1 MLGLFDL
8 RAQLVRGRYR
18 SITLGIVLVA
28 LLELAYLA
36 RRAGDLSSQA
46 AALSLVL
53 ALGILIAITFVVPTR
68 WGQIHTRLTLSAV
81 ASGSASWG
89 LWGILL
95 LGLPLLSLGSSAL
108 SLEPFAVRIL
118 VYWMIAL
125 LGAVVLQGGLPEQSF
140 GARLAVTVAVA
151 ASLYKLVSF
160 LPSLS
165 TYPLALSWSETS
177 RYYYA
182 SLFASNRIYGFQ
194 TSPSVLHPSRYL
206 LQAVPFLLSNA
217 PLWLHRFW
225 QVLLWLGLTFAAS
238 ALLTR
243 RLALEKRFTQGLVVL
258 WGFLFLYQGPVL
270 YQLSVSVLLVL
281 WGFDRHRPWRS
292 LVVVIVAS
300 AWAGISRLNWIP
312 VPGMLA
318 ATIYFLEE
326 RPREGQL
333 FRYLM
338 WPIAWVG
345 IGSLTAL
352 LVNTGYIFLS
362 GNDPGQFGSS
372 FTSDLLWYRLLPNP
386 TFRPGI
392 LLATALLSVPAFI
405 AVRRRMRG
413 RWALVHPVRWLTIGA
428 ILGTLLVGGILVSVK
443 IGGGSNLHNI
453 DAYLIVL
460 LIVGAYAYFGRAS
473 IVSDEGGEFSRST
486 WGLDAL
492 ALAVPAL
499 FVLSTPINNS
509 PPDRLLG
516 QRALSEL
523 SAEVESV
530 GGPGAQVLFISE
542 RHLVTFETLGSV
554 ELIPGYEK
562 VFLME
567 MAMSATRSYLDG
579 FHGALQNQQFD
590 LIVSDPLTIQFQG
603 RTRAFGEENDAWVRE
618 VSYPVLCYYEPV
630 LTISEAEVQVLKPR
644 VGGKDCPEWS
654 PEAPGG

>member
-8 RAQLVRGRYR
+8 RAQLERGRYR
-18 SITLGIVLVA
+18 AITLGIVVA
-28 LLELAYLA
+28 AMLQLAYLA

-46 AALSLVL
+46 VTLSLML
-53 ALGILIAITFVVPTR
+53 ALGILIATTFVAPTG
-68 WGQIHTRLTLSAV
+68 WGRIRTRFSQSAATL
-81 ASGSASWG
+81 GRASWW

-95 LGLPLLSLGSSAL
+95 LALPLVSSSSSAL
-108 SLEPFAVRIL
+108 SLELFAARIL
-118 VYWMIAL
+118 VYWLIAL
-125 LGAVVLQGGLPEQSF
+125 LGAVILQGALPEWSF
-140 GARLAVTVAVA
+140 GARLAVTVVVA
-151 ASLYKLVSF
+151 ASLYKLAGF

-194 TSPSVLHPSRYL
+194 TSLSVLHPSRYL

-217 PLWLHRFW
+217 PLWVHRLW
-225 QVLLWLGLTFAAS
+225 QVLLGLSLTLAAS
-238 ALLTR
+238 ALMTR
-243 RLALEKRFTQGLVVL
+243 RLALEKRSTRGLVIL
-258 WGFLFLYQGPVL
+258 WGFLFFYQGPVL
-270 YQLSVSVLLVL
+270 YHLLVSVLLVL
-281 WGFDRHRPWRS
+281 WGFDGRRPWRS
-292 LVVVIVAS
+292 LGVVILAS
-300 AWAGISRLNWIP
+300 AWAGISRINWIP
-312 VPGMLA
+312 VPGILA
-318 ATIYFLEE
+318 ATLYFLEE

-333 FRYLM
+333 FSYLSR
-338 WPIAWVG
+338 PIAWVG

-352 LVNTGYIFLS
+352 LANAGYIFLS
-362 GNDPGQFGSS
+362 GNEPEQFGSS
-372 FTSDLLWYRLLPNP
+372 FASDLLWYRLLPNP
-386 TFRPGI
+386 TFLPGI
-392 LLATALLSVPAFI
+392 LLATAFLSAPAFI
-405 AVRRRMRG
+405 VLRRRLKG
-413 RWALVHPVRWLTIGA
+413 RWARVHPVRWLSIGA

-443 IGGGSNLHNI
+443 IGGGSNLHNL

-460 LIVGAYAYFGRAS
+460 LIVGTYAYFDRAS
-473 IVSDEGGEFSRST
+473 IVGDEGREFSRSA

-499 FVLSTPINNS
+499 FVLSTPIMNS
-509 PPDRLLG
+509 PPDPQLG
-516 QRALSEL
+516 QRVLSEL
-523 SAEVESV
+523 SAELESV

-542 RHLVTFETLGSV
+542 RHLVTFETLGEL

-567 MAMSATRSYLDG
+567 MAMSGTRSYLDG

-590 LIVSDPLTIQFQG
+590 LIVSDPLKIQFQG

-630 LTISEAEVQVLKPR
+630 FTSSEAEVQVLKPR
-644 VGGKDCPEWS
+644 AAGRDCPEWP